1 MPKQSLINKLL
12 ERRIPQI
19 LGSYLVAGTSLIL
32 FIEYLVEKYQ
42 FPSHYPT
49 LALFALIGILPSVVI
64 LSYFH
69 GAPGKDDWT
78 KVEKIGIPINVLF
91 IAGILFFGDSLN
103 IWKFEPIIENT
114 NSNVEKQSKEKIDS
128 YYINFTSNPLY
139 IDDLH
144 HKYSEFDVYIN
155 KNEYLIQS
163 IEDSL
168 LESIKKQCFNYLNVK
183 FQNKGIDISS
193 NFNIAHISTM
203 DSLPYPHNFDD
214 IVPYPVNELSR
225 LLNLDEKDVPKVFVD
240 ILIYTRKNLES
251 DKENIFYAGWRRIRQ
266 QGNLSTTS
274 AQYFDNNNNGIDQLI
289 EHLKE
294 NLFYNLD
301 LISFSKNPFEKWIGE
316 IKEILPN
323 NMINVKLYASNN
335 IKSNFK
341 LEAQRM
347 YRFTV
352 KSMKEFIEDTQI
364 GINYLEKNKAAL
376 SDSLY
381 EQIYELEKYHNKA
394 IYILDS
400 LITYDIYNPGTN
412 WVTNLGYNLEVIT
425 VMDTIAVCKLLN
437 KEIPWATAKVGHKLI
452 ISE

>member
-1 MPKQSLINKLL
+1 
-12 ERRIPQI
+12 
-19 LGSYLVAGTSLIL
+19 
-32 FIEYLVEKYQ
+32 
-42 FPSHYPT
+42 
-49 LALFALIGILPSVVI
+49 
-64 LSYFH
+64 
-69 GAPGKDDWT
+69 
-78 KVEKIGIPINVLF
+78 
-91 IAGILFFGDSLN
+91 
-103 IWKFEPIIENT
+103 
-114 NSNVEKQSKEKIDS
+114 
-128 YYINFTSNPLY
+128 
-139 IDDLH
+139 
-144 HKYSEFDVYIN
+144 
-155 KNEYLIQS
+155 
-163 IEDSL
+163 
-168 LESIKKQCFNYLNVK
+168 
-183 FQNKGIDISS
+183 
-193 NFNIAHISTM
+193 M

-214 IVPYPVNELSR
+214 RKKVPYPVNELSR
-225 LLNLDEKDVPKVFVD
+225 LLNLDEKDVPKAFFD

-301 LISFSKNPFEKWIGE
+301 LYSFSINPFEKWIGE

-323 NMINVKLYASNN
+323 NMINIKLYASNN
-335 IKSNFK
+335 IKSNLK
-341 LEAQRM
+341 LEAQIM

-352 KSMKEFIEDTQI
+352 KSMKEFIEDTQL
-364 GINYLEKNKAAL
+364 GINYIEKNKSEL

-381 EQIYELEKYHNKA
+381 EKIYELEKHNNKA

-400 LITYDIYNPGTN
+400 LITYGIYKPGTN
-412 WVTNLGYNLEVIT
+412 CVANLGYNLEVIT